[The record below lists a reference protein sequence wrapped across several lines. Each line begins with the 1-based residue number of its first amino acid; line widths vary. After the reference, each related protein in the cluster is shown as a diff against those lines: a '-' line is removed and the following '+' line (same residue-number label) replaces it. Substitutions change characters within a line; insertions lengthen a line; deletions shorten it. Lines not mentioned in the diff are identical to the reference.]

1 MSTALKMPAVTP
13 SMTEGNLVRWLK
25 APGEPFKAGEAL
37 FEVEGDKAVVEVEA
51 ERDGVLARIVVPAG
65 TERVAVDTVIAE
77 LAGAGASTPAAVA
90 APPSAT
96 AASRAAMPP
105 TPLPP
110 IAPSRSRAAAPAAP
124 PRRDDEPRAR
134 VFASPSARRVA
145 RELDVDL
152 ALVQGSGPH
161 GRILGADVEAA
172 ARSRPTAA
180 KPAVAGTAAYDDLPL
195 SNVRRVIAQRLAEAK
210 RTIPHFYLT
219 IDCEVDALLAARRQA
234 NELLPDC
241 RLSVNDFVIKA
252 AALALLRVPD
262 VNVAWTENAIRR
274 FRDVDVAVA
283 VSTPQGLIT
292 PIVRGADR
300 KSVRAISTEMR
311 DLADRARGAGLK
323 PAEFQGGGFT
333 ISNLGMAGV
342 REFSAIINPP
352 QACILAVGAA
362 EPRPVVRDGALAVAT
377 LMTCTLSVDHRAVDG
392 VLGAKFLAEF
402 KRLVEA
408 PFVLA
413 AAG

>member
-1 MSTALKMPAVTP
+1 M
-13 SMTEGNLVRWLK
+13 
-25 APGEPFKAGEAL
+25 
-37 FEVEGDKAVVEVEA
+37 DH
-51 ERDGVLARIVVPAG
+51 D
-65 TERVAVDTVIAE
+65 
-77 LAGAGASTPAAVA
+77 
-90 APPSAT
+90 
-96 AASRAAMPP
+96 
-105 TPLPP
+105 
-110 IAPSRSRAAAPAAP
+110 
-124 PRRDDEPRAR
+124 
-134 VFASPSARRVA
+134 
-145 RELDVDL
+145 
-152 ALVQGSGPH
+152 
-161 GRILGADVEAA
+161 
-172 ARSRPTAA
+172 
-180 KPAVAGTAAYDDLPL
+180 
-195 SNVRRVIAQRLAEAK
+195 
-210 RTIPHFYLT
+210 
-219 IDCEVDALLAARRQA
+219 VDALLAARRQA

-252 AALALLRVPD
+252 AALALRRVPD

-274 FRDVDVAVA
+274 HHDVDIAVA

-300 KSVRAISTEMR
+300 KSVRAICAEMR

-352 QACILAVGAA
+352 QACILAIGAA

-392 VLGAKFLAEF
+392 MLGAKFLAEF

-413 AAG
+413 TAG